1 MWRDPLIG
9 TSYWPEPAPD
19 LPEPDEGGDGY
30 DEEQL
35 IARQDELKE
44 MLDKLEES
52 TDE

>member
-1 MWRDPLIG
+1 MRDDPLKF

-30 DEEQL
+30 TDEQL
-35 IARQDELKE
+35 WAAQDELKE
-44 MLDKLEES
+44 MLDKPEES